1 MRVITLLIYKY
12 NDYVRV
18 ITLFI
23 YIIRIYTCIKKSPT
37 FMKIVGRGLVYFF
50 MNRELNDI
58 AIRIINI
65 KSTMILLIKRL
76 ILSRLYRI

>member
-1 MRVITLLIYKY
+1 
-12 NDYVRV
+12 
-18 ITLFI
+18 
-23 YIIRIYTCIKKSPT
+23 
-37 FMKIVGRGLVYFF
+37 MKIVGRGLVYFF

>member
-1 MRVITLLIYKY
+1 MITCVLYNLI
-12 NDYVRV
+12 
-18 ITLFI
+18 I
-23 YIIRIYTCIKKSPT
+23 YIYNKDIYVYKKSPT

-65 KSTMILLIKRL
+65 KSTIILLIKRL